1 MIKIIAVGKIK
12 DPNLTKLIDD
22 YLKKIS
28 SYQKICVIEIKDE
41 PLIKNL
47 DEKIKNIEGLRILNQ
62 INENDYVICLDL
74 KGKSLSS
81 EQFANKIEELT
92 NQSKHI
98 VFVIGGSIGL
108 ADDVIKRAN
117 LNLKI
122 SDFTF
127 LHNMVRLIILE
138 QIYRSYKII
147 RNETYHK

>member
-47 DEKIKNIEGLRILNQ
+47 DDKIKNIEGLRILNQ

-74 KGKSLSS
+74 KGKNLSS